1 MQTIA
6 STPVL
11 STVAGKR
18 HYIIAYGDQKNNEGL
33 RSTQAVLIEP
43 PGGTRAVASNAGT
56 RGLCGSAK
64 IACGGILGLVL
75 VYALYYT

>member
-1 MQTIA
+1 MMISCMQHGKISYTGLLCLSRVGLDLMQTIA

-18 HYIIAYGDQKNNEGL
+18 HYIVAYGDQKGDGGL

-43 PGGTRAVASNAGT
+43 PVA
-56 RGLCGSAK
+56 
-64 IACGGILGLVL
+64 LGL
-75 VYALYYT
+75 